1 MKKSLFIVCLMA
13 MVFTA
18 KAQQKEPNIVITF
31 KESDKTV
38 ELAIGGQK
46 GDEFQIDWGDG
57 KLQTYNKA
65 AYYSE
70 TLKSKTVKI
79 YGEKVMILRARKIL
93 RHSSSIMLPR
103 SHKCRWATTTS
114 DNSI

>member
-46 GDEFQIDWGDG
+46 
-57 KLQTYNKA
+57 
-65 AYYSE
+65 
-70 TLKSKTVKI
+70 
-79 YGEKVMILRARKIL
+79 
-93 RHSSSIMLPR
+93 
-103 SHKCRWATTTS
+103 
-114 DNSI
+114 